1 MSKKEKLSNNSMPS
15 ASIYAPQF
23 QFHYENSL
31 RYDLAEKLGVT
42 NSQKTP
48 KIEKIVLS
56 ASVSFKPQ
64 QVRGLAATSA
74 ASKKHST
81 AKVPKKTAK
90 VSGKSRV
97 SGMLPNFGHGLEDCT
112 LEVRKALILLSGQAL
127 DSKLFRVGRPHL
139 GIRKG
144 RLAAYQVTLRNQSMY
159 FFLERL
165 LTEVI
170 PTVSK
175 IDPAT
180 LTTSAADRRYQ
191 RTSTKVANL
200 QPGKFERVPLTNS
213 WLNDGSHTKKVFE
226 SFFDGNGNFQLGIPD
241 FYLFREIEQN
251 IEFTKLNGLN
261 VTIVTSAKTDREA
274 RLLLSGFQ
282 APFAD

>member
-1 MSKKEKLSNNSMPS
+1 
-15 ASIYAPQF
+15 
-23 QFHYENSL
+23 
-31 RYDLAEKLGVT
+31 
-42 NSQKTP
+42 
-48 KIEKIVLS
+48 
-56 ASVSFKPQ
+56 
-64 QVRGLAATSA
+64 
-74 ASKKHST
+74 
-81 AKVPKKTAK
+81 
-90 VSGKSRV
+90 
-97 SGMLPNFGHGLEDCT
+97 
-112 LEVRKALILLSGQAL
+112 
-127 DSKLFRVGRPHL
+127 
-139 GIRKG
+139 
-144 RLAAYQVTLRNQSMY
+144 MY

-226 SFFDGNGNFQLGIPD
+226 SFFDGNGNFQIGIPD